1 MYSKNFK
8 KAFTMIELVFVIVI
22 IGILAS
28 VAIPKLAA
36 TRDDAV
42 AIQVIHNLKTY
53 LKDVR
58 NYYTTKGKTR
68 YQSARFSQ
76 VTEVAIYN
84 NPLCSTLTNSKIVG
98 NTRYL
103 CASNVA
109 YVKLGATDADEP
121 AGQRIIF
128 TAMSTGTVVGRILSS
143 STAYNQLTQD
153 DGSDPY
159 PGSKSFLIESSEV
172 DFD

>member
-1 MYSKNFK
+1 
-8 KAFTMIELVFVIVI
+8 MIELVFVIVI

-28 VAIPKLAA
+28 IAIPKLAA

-42 AIQVIHNLKTY
+42 ATQVIHNLKTY

-68 YQSARFSQ
+68 YQSARFSE

-84 NPLCSTLTNSKIVG
+84 DPLCSAITNSKIVG

-103 CASNVA
+103 CANKVA
-109 YVKLGATDADEP
+109 YVKLGATDRDEST
-121 AGQRIIF
+121 GQRIIF

-143 STAYNQLTQD
+143 STAYNQLTQGD
-153 DGSDPY
+153 SSDPSS
-159 PGSKSFLIESSEV
+159 PNKSFLIESSEV
-172 DFD
+172 NFD